1 MSEWQ
6 LILLIISIAFIVAIV
21 LFLLSGL
28 FRVKEN
34 YVAVFEKMYAFY
46 CIKEKGIYFLTPF
59 LVRRVGY
66 YQKEIQ
72 YIRINLA
79 NEDVFIKY
87 QVEDFKIFH
96 YAGHN
101 FNQVIV
107 DNLKQSKNDISQSVN
122 ELAEKYGIRIIDLRV
137 LNKE

>member
-1 MSEWQ
+1 MSDWQ
-6 LILLIISIAFIVAIV
+6 LILLIISIAFIIAIV
-21 LFLLSGL
+21 LFFLSGL
-28 FRVKEN
+28 FHVKKN
-34 YVAVFEKMYAFY
+34 HVAVFEKMYAFY
-46 CIKEKGIYFLTPF
+46 CVKEQGIYFFTPF
-59 LVRRVGY
+59 IVRRVGY

-87 QVEDFKIFH
+87 QVDDFKSFH

-107 DNLKQSKNDISQSVN
+107 DELKKVENDIT
-122 ELAEKYGIRIIDLRV
+122 ELVDDLAKRYGIKIIDFRII
-137 LNKE
+137 NKE